1 MKGVI
6 LAGGTGSRLMP
17 LTKAVNK
24 HLLPVG
30 PYPMIYW
37 SIMKL
42 EEAGIT
48 DILLITQK
56 EYIPQFHKL
65 LETGEELG
73 VSITYQVQPA
83 ASGISDGLSYAKRFT
98 GRDPFVLL
106 LGDNIFEDSL
116 KPYTERFAKQE
127 KEQRDLC

>member
-6 LAGGTGSRLMP
+6 LAGGNGSRLMP

-42 EEAGIT
+42 EEAGIK
-48 DILLITQK
+48 DILLISQK
-56 EYIPQFHKL
+56 SICRNFINC
-65 LETGEELG
+65 LG
-73 VSITYQVQPA
+73 
-83 ASGISDGLSYAKRFT
+83 T
-98 GRDPFVLL
+98 GRAWRDNHLSGSASRIGHFGWAVLCKTLYEKEPFILL

-116 KPYTERFAKQE
+116 KPLRSALNSRE
-127 KEQRDLC
+127 KEQRCC

>member
-56 EYIPQFHKL
+56 
-65 LETGEELG
+65 
-73 VSITYQVQPA
+73 
-83 ASGISDGLSYAKRFT
+83 
-98 GRDPFVLL
+98 
-106 LGDNIFEDSL
+106 NIFRNFINFS
-116 KPYTERFAKQE
+116 KPEKSSASQSHIRFSQPHPAFPTVYHTQS
-127 KEQRDLC
+127 DLQVAIRSFCFWEIIF

>member
-6 LAGGTGSRLMP
+6 LAGGNGSRLMP

-42 EEAGIT
+42 EEAGIK
-48 DILLITQK
+48 DILLISQK
-56 EYIPQFHKL
+56 EHMPQFFKL
-65 LETGEELG
+65 LGNGKSLA
-73 VSITYQVQPA
+73 SQSLIRFSQPHQA
-83 ASGISDGLSYAKRFT
+83 FQMGCLMQNALRKKSLSFY
-98 GRDPFVLL
+98 
-106 LGDNIFEDSL
+106 
-116 KPYTERFAKQE
+116 Y
-127 KEQRDLC
+127 

>member
-42 EEAGIT
+42 EEAGIK

-56 EYIPQFHKL
+56 NIYRSFINS
-65 LETGEELG
+65 LEPERSWVLPLRIRFSPPLRGFQTVYPMQNALPEK
-73 VSITYQVQPA
+73 S
-83 ASGISDGLSYAKRFT
+83 LSSY
-98 GRDPFVLL
+98 
-106 LGDNIFEDSL
+106 
-116 KPYTERFAKQE
+116 Y
-127 KEQRDLC
+127 

>member
-6 LAGGTGSRLMP
+6 LAGGNGSRLMP

-42 EEAGIT
+42 QEAGIK
-48 DILLITQK
+48 DILLISKRSICRNFTNCLGTGKSLALLSLIKYSRQHRAFGWAVLCK
-56 EYIPQFHKL
+56 ALYEKRVFHF
-65 LETGEELG
+65 
-73 VSITYQVQPA
+73 I
-83 ASGISDGLSYAKRFT
+83 IR
-98 GRDPFVLL
+98 
-106 LGDNIFEDSL
+106 
-116 KPYTERFAKQE
+116 
-127 KEQRDLC
+127 

>member
-6 LAGGTGSRLMP
+6 LAGGNGSRLMP

-42 EEAGIT
+42 EEAGIK
-48 DILLITQK
+48 DILLISQK
-56 EYIPQFHKL
+56 EHMPQFYKL
-65 LETGEELG
+65 LGNGEELG
-73 VSITYQVQPA
+73 VTITYQVQPA
-83 ASGISDGLSYAKRFT
+83 ASGIRMGCLMQSALRKKSRSFY
-98 GRDPFVLL
+98 
-106 LGDNIFEDSL
+106 
-116 KPYTERFAKQE
+116 Y
-127 KEQRDLC
+127 